1 MTEFLPLIIALASG
15 AAASAVITGRRQRQ
29 QQARDTFL
37 RPAEEFSRA
46 AYVARSLARTV
57 KPPLPQELGRHRNEH
72 LVSDSVERARRFAL
86 CWEALDALRS
96 ERGLIALVY
105 HPRSVAAGKAASVI
119 GALRGMVETSEA
131 FYHDCAERAGADCSA
146 LRQKA
151 DDDYGVT
158 PRTGWTSGSKSLRR
172 TCGVAWAS
180 PHGNVFRPYP
190 ARPDVRCSSP
200 VGWAVGSVSGPK
212 GLPLSS
218 VPAAGPTL

>member
-96 ERGLIALVY
+96 ARGLVALVY
-105 HPRSVAAGKAASVI
+105 HPRSVAAGNAAYVI

-151 DDDYGVT
+151 ADDYD
-158 PRTGWTSGSKSLRR
+158 
-172 TCGVAWAS
+172 
-180 PHGNVFRPYP
+180 VFRDQMDFRFQEF
-190 ARPDVRCSSP
+190 AEDVWGRLGEPTWKRFPTISGETGRAMFVTRR
-200 VGWAVGSVSGPK
+200 VGRRLRQRPK
-212 GLPLSS
+212 GAAASS